1 MGLPSTLSG
10 KEEETQTGSVSVVET
25 DFGNPCAPQLMC
37 FLFAVHAAGSPGPE
51 GSPGTEG
58 SRGCHRAAAAAVRD
72 KAVSLPERP
81 AVPRS
86 IVQR

>member
-51 GSPGTEG
+51 GS
-58 SRGCHRAAAAAVRD
+58 RGCHRAAAAAVRD
-72 KAVSLPERP
+72 KAVSLPERL